1 MKTKPKKAK
10 ASKCHGP
17 KGADRVIRE
26 NEIIKS
32 DRIELIQLATRVA
45 GMMISKQIAPL
56 IRGDH
61 PVEKP
66 TLDATERQARVAALA
81 FLARHSSEVF

>member
-1 MKTKPKKAK
+1 
-10 ASKCHGP
+10 
-17 KGADRVIRE
+17 
-26 NEIIKS
+26 
-32 DRIELIQLATRVA
+32 
-45 GMMISKQIAPL
+45 MMISKQIAPL

-81 FLARHSSEVF
+81 FLARHSS